1 MWTDKF
7 KIDGFSHSMSMNEQP
22 QDHMVDGSI
31 KIEPSSTKGS
41 LRLKHDPDGS
51 NRTGPLH
58 S

>member
-1 MWTDKF
+1 
-7 KIDGFSHSMSMNEQP
+7 MNEQP

-51 NRTGPLH
+51 NRTVPLH
-58 S
+58 SKKLWNKQLSKIIDE